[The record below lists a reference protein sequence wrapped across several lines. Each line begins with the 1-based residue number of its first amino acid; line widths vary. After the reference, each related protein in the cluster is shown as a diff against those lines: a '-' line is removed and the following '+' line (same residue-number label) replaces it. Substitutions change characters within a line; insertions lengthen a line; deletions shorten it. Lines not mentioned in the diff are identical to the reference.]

1 MRKALPAALLVA
13 LVSLF
18 VASCEK
24 GVHVGGGSSHG
35 PIAVGAKYR
44 FAVIDDCEYA
54 GPGLIIISPAVPL
67 ILPTPP
73 TCLRTSVS
81 RIVDITWSDETPFR
95 VVQTNVDQGAA
106 LFEVEAMTEGETEV
120 SITIEASTGEDYT
133 ATATFTAKQAT
144 RANLVAEFCQAGRSD
159 ALVEAGTVMG
169 YRPELYAADGQ
180 MLLGFGYLPFD
191 FAGLPVEADETSF
204 VRITVTFPDTRGTHV
219 FTSSADASFR
229 KEVRVIGVE
238 DLTSLEL
245 EPWRD
250 VIEMVE
256 DDLSVAAIARAGEDI
271 PCSESFPRRFYTD
284 TPEACGLNKY
294 AIPPP
299 ETTSPEIIDAFESTY
314 VRGLTLGTTCRI
326 HAEVTGTALSATTEL
341 PVREG
346 WTERD
351 VPLGAQYHAGEST
364 GPLSFVLV
372 GTENGGTGDDPVYTP
387 VIARFDGTEW
397 QMERPAIV
405 ASDTG
410 EGVLRDVFVAG
421 DRIIAVGDRGT
432 IVVSQGGGPFAEV
445 TSPTKEN
452 LFGVFGVGETEIYA
466 VGTAGT
472 MLREDADGWTMMD
485 AGTSADLRDGFSL
498 APGVAW
504 AGGQG
509 GAVVALAEGTWTPLD
524 TSMLTPPIDIQS
536 IWAAATDNVFVAGLG
551 GVAHFDG
558 SSLSVVVDGN
568 YYYHSV
574 WGTGPDDVD
583 VAGEYLGLD
592 HFDGEAWTRQSL
604 GHGYTKRVW
613 GLGTA
618 ERYVLTAGTALD
630 EGYVVYRYR

>member
-1 MRKALPAALLVA
+1 MRHALAAELLVV
-13 LVSLF
+13 LVA
-18 VASCEK
+18 VAACEK
-24 GVHVGGGSSHG
+24 GVQITGGSSHG

-54 GPGLIIISPAVPL
+54 GPGLLILSPHVPL

-81 RIVDITWSDETPFR
+81 RIVDVTWSDEAPLR

-106 LFEVEAMTEGETEV
+106 LFEVEAVADGETEV
-120 SITIEASTGEDYT
+120 SITIEATTGEEYT
-133 ATATFTAKQAT
+133 ATATFTAK
-144 RANLVAEFCQAGRSD
+144 RAARADLLADFCEPGRSD
-159 ALVEAGTVMG
+159 TLVGPGTVMG

-180 MLLGFGYLPFD
+180 RLVGFGYLPFD
-191 FAGLPVEADETSF
+191 FGGLPVEIDETSF
-204 VRITVTFPDTRGTHV
+204 ARLTVTFPDTPGTHV
-219 FTSSADASFR
+219 LTSSADPSFR
-229 KEVRVIGVE
+229 KEVRVIGVG

-245 EPWRD
+245 VPWRD

-256 DDLSVAAIARAGEDI
+256 DDLSVAAIARVGEEI
-271 PCSESFPRRFYTD
+271 PCSASFPRRVYTD

-326 HAEVTGTALSATTEL
+326 HAEVTGTALTATLEL
-341 PVREG
+341 PVHEG
-346 WTERD
+346 WTELD
-351 VPLGAQYHAGEST
+351 VPMGAQYHAGEST

-372 GTENGGTGDDPVYTP
+372 GTENGGTGDEPVYTP
-387 VIARFDGTEW
+387 VIARFDGEEW
-397 QMERPAIV
+397 QMERPAIA

-432 IVVSQGGGPFAEV
+432 IVVSQGGGAFTEV

-452 LFGVFGVGETEIYA
+452 LYGIFGAGATEIYA

-472 MLREDADGWTMMD
+472 MLRENADGWTMID
-485 AGTSADLRDGFSL
+485 AGTSVDLRDGFSL

-509 GAVVALAEGTWTPLD
+509 GAVVTLQDGTWAPLD
-524 TSMLTPPIDIQS
+524 TSMLTATINIQS
-536 IWAAATDNVFVAGLG
+536 IWAAAVDNVFFAGLG
-551 GVAHFDG
+551 GVAHMDG
-558 SSLSVVVDGN
+558 SSLAVVVDRN

-574 WGTGPDDVD
+574 WGTGPDEVD
-583 VAGEYLGLD
+583 VAGEYLAID
-592 HFDGEAWTRQSL
+592 HFDGETWTRQSL

-613 GLGTA
+613 GLDTA
-618 ERYVLTAGTALD
+618 ERYVLAASTALD
-630 EGYVVYRYR
+630 VGYVVYRYR